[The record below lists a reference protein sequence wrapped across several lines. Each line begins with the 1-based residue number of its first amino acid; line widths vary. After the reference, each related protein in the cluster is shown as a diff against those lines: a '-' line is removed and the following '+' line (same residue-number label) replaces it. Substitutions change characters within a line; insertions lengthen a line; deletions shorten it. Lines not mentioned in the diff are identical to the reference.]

1 MKNTRIRL
9 GIVGA
14 GFIVEEMVQK
24 FPYSNQIIISTLYS
38 RTFERAQ
45 TFCQKHKLPEPVQS
59 FEDLLE
65 NCDAIYIASQNNSH
79 YEYALRALEAG
90 KHVLCEKPVCVYEE
104 HLKHLIIV
112 AESKNLILVE
122 AQRLWTKKT
131 LAQVKSLL
139 DHQEIG
145 DILGFEASLGSSGQ
159 RLERRVLEYGG
170 GALLDLCV
178 YPIFAF
184 LYLIG
189 DIENIQSYAHFFET
203 GVDDYTMILVQ
214 HKGIIGNLSA
224 SFNTNTRGELR
235 INGTKGTITI
245 PRIFTIHD
253 DVYIQKEN
261 QQVIICQQDSFDMTL
276 MVQEFYDYI
285 QGKDLDKYQ
294 LRKELSIK
302 SVEITDKVRKQI
314 NLIYPF

>member
-1 MKNTRIRL
+1 MIRL

-14 GFIVEEMVQK
+14 GFIAEEMVQK
-24 FPYSNQIIISTLYS
+24 FPESNQVTINALYS

-45 TFCQKHKLPEPVQS
+45 TFCQKHKLPEPVRS
-59 FEDLLE
+59 FEELLE
-65 NCDAIYIASQNNSH
+65 NCDAVYIASQNNTH

-90 KHVLCEKPVCVYEE
+90 KHVLCEKPICVYEE
-104 HLKHLIIV
+104 HLKHLIAI

-122 AQRLWTKKT
+122 AQRLWTKQT
-131 LAQVKSLL
+131 FTQVKSLI

-145 DILGFEASLGSSGQ
+145 EILGLEASLGSSGQ

-170 GALLDLCV
+170 GALFDLCV

-189 DIENIQSYAHFFET
+189 DIEKIQAYAHFFKT
-203 GVDDYTMILVQ
+203 GVDDYTMISVQ

-245 PRIFTIHD
+245 PKIFTIHD

-261 QQVIICQQDSFDMTL
+261 QQIISCQQDSQDMTL
-276 MVQEFYDYI
+276 MVLEFSNYI
-285 QGKDLDKYQ
+285 QGKDLEKYR
-294 LRKELSIK
+294 LRKEFSIK
-302 SVEITDKVRKQI
+302 SIEITDKVRQQV
-314 NLIYPF
+314 NLVYPF

>member
-1 MKNTRIRL
+1 MIRL

-14 GFIVEEMVQK
+14 GSIVEEMVQK
-24 FPYSNQIIISTLYS
+24 FPHSNQITINTLYS

-45 TFCQKHKLPEPVQS
+45 IFCQKHNLPEPVQS

-65 NCDAIYIASQNNSH
+65 NCDAVYIASQNNTH
-79 YEYALRALEAG
+79 YEYALRALEVG
-90 KHVLCEKPVCVYEE
+90 KHVLCEKPICVYEE
-104 HLKHLIIV
+104 HLNHLITV

-139 DHQEIG
+139 DRQEIG
-145 DILGFEASLGSSGQ
+145 NILGFEASLGSAGQ
-159 RLERRVLEYGG
+159 RVDKRTLEYGG
-170 GALLDLCV
+170 GALLDLGV

-189 DIENIQSYAHFFET
+189 DIEKIQAYAHFFET

-214 HKGIIGNLSA
+214 HKGIVGNLSA
-224 SFNTNTRGELR
+224 SFNTNTRGELH

-253 DVYIQKEN
+253 DIYIQKEN
-261 QQVIICQQDSFDMTL
+261 QQVVSCQQDSLDMTL
-276 MVQEFYDYI
+276 MVLEFCDYI
-285 QGKDLDKYQ
+285 QGKNLDKYQ
-294 LRKELSIK
+294 LRKNLSIK
-302 SVEITDKVRKQI
+302 SIKITDKVRQQI
-314 NLIYPF
+314 ALIYPF